1 MSVHVANGPE
11 GMPLGRREPTLLI
24 AGAAGLALL
33 LALSGA
39 FDTDEIGA
47 ARRTVLW
54 LIVSSLLVGQASF
67 VDSLLRR
74 LTPPGAVYRLLTAV
88 GTIAVTVALM
98 TIELQGL
105 KLTPLPPEVWGHDA
119 LFDLALFIAPTVA
132 VVAGLV
138 VLLRGPLVP
147 RADVAKRQ
155 GLDEASTAA
164 RRSDWPDEPVLW
176 VRAHDHYL
184 EVATASR
191 TLFLRGGLRD
201 AAARLKDAPGL
212 QVHRSWWVAKDAV
225 AAVRREGRDLVLVLE
240 NGVRAPVG
248 RSRLGALRAQGWL

>member
-11 GMPLGRREPTLLI
+11 GMPRALRESTLLV
-24 AGAAGLALL
+24 AGVAGLALL

-47 ARRTVLW
+47 ARRTALW
-54 LIVSSLLVGQASF
+54 LIVSGLLIGQASF

-74 LTPPGAVYRLLTAV
+74 LAPPGAVYRLLAAV
-88 GTIAVTVALM
+88 GTIAVTLALM
-98 TIELQGL
+98 TVELHGL
-105 KLTPLPPEVWGHDA
+105 KLTPLPPQAWGHDA
-119 LFDLALFIAPTVA
+119 LFDLAFFIAPTVA

-138 VLLRGPLVP
+138 VLLRGSFAR
-147 RADVAKRQ
+147 RANAAR
-155 GLDEASTAA
+155 LEAPDEASTAA
-164 RRSDWPDEPVLW
+164 RRSDWPEEPILW

-212 QVHRSWWVAKDAV
+212 QVHRSWWVARDAV

-240 NGVRAPVG
+240 NGVHAPVG
-248 RSRLGALRAQGWL
+248 RSRVGALRARGWL

>member
-1 MSVHVANGPE
+1 MSVHVANGPD
-11 GMPLGRREPTLLI
+11 LGRRSPRLLI

-54 LIVSSLLVGQASF
+54 LIVSGLLIGQASF
-67 VDSLLRR
+67 AHSWLTR
-74 LTPPGAVYRLLTAV
+74 LMPPGAVYRGLAAV
-88 GTIAVTVALM
+88 GTMVVTVALM
-98 TIELQGL
+98 TVELHGL
-105 KLTPLPPEVWGHDA
+105 KLTALPPQAWGHDP

-132 VVAGLV
+132 VAAGLV
-138 VLLRGPLVP
+138 MLLRGPFV
-147 RADVAKRQ
+147 RRID
-155 GLDEASTAA
+155 AA
-164 RRSDWPDEPVLW
+164 RLEGPREAGVPPLRSETPHWPDEPVFW

-191 TLFLRGGLRD
+191 TLFLRGGLGH
-201 AAARLKDAPGL
+201 AVARLKGVPGL

-225 AAVRREGRDLVLVLE
+225 VAVRREGRDLVLVLE

-248 RSRLGALRAQGWL
+248 RSRVGRLRALGWL